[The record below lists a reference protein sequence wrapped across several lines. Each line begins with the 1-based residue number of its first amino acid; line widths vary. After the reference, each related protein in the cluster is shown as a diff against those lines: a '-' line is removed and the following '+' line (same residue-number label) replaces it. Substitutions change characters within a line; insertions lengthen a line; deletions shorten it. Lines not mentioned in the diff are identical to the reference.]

1 MKYIHELNDFV
12 FIKDSIQCRDIR
24 YMKDYTPPPASEI
37 RAKQKQEREQ
47 RKGKRGG
54 KDRRGG
60 GGQGGQ
66 QAADESESGKSGRST
81 PDGQGDK
88 VSNSSMLRI

>member
-1 MKYIHELNDFV
+1 MDESKGK
-12 FIKDSIQCRDIR
+12 KDTIQCRDIR

-37 RAKQKQEREQ
+37 RAKQKQERE

-60 GGQGGQ
+60 KEGPQ
-66 QAADESESGKSGRST
+66 QADESESGKSGRST

-88 VSNSSMLRI
+88 VRKAKSGQRWA